1 MKHANISKP
10 EAAVPAAA
18 WDEAERAR
26 VLAEHALD
34 PLEDDAELERIVRFA
49 GQLCGTPIALVS
61 LVEEDRQRFLAR
73 RGLAAR
79 ETARDI
85 SFCAHAML
93 LDAAMEVPD
102 AREDPRFAANP
113 LVTGEPH
120 IRFYAGHPLKSD
132 EGAPLGSLC
141 VIDHTPR
148 PGGLTALQREGLAV
162 LAGAVMLRLRTWREG
177 IAAARELE
185 RSEARMRALADS
197 IPDIAWS
204 AGPDGKPDYFNRR
217 WFEFTGTPPGDLG
230 KLGVDFVH
238 PDDYGPMRAA
248 WASSLEAGEP
258 FQYENRMRR
267 HDGEYRW
274 MLHRAVPVRD
284 AEGAVG
290 QWFGTVTDIDDTRRL
305 SESRDL
311 LAKELSHR
319 IKNIFA
325 VISGLVALAA
335 GKKPERKEF
344 ADELGKTVRALSRAH
359 EFVRPSGGSG
369 KSNLHGL
376 LGELFAAYGSGEGA
390 RVRVRGDDCA
400 IGSRAATPLALV
412 FHELATNTAKY
423 GAHATE
429 EGHVELAVEDRG
441 GSLLLT
447 WTEHGGS
454 KPDGEPVPGF
464 GTRLVE
470 TSVTGQLG
478 GAWQRRFEPGGLVAE
493 LTVSKDAIAA

>member
-1 MKHANISKP
+1 
-10 EAAVPAAA
+10 
-18 WDEAERAR
+18 
-26 VLAEHALD
+26 
-34 PLEDDAELERIVRFA
+34 
-49 GQLCGTPIALVS
+49 
-61 LVEEDRQRFLAR
+61 
-73 RGLAAR
+73 
-79 ETARDI
+79 
-85 SFCAHAML
+85 
-93 LDAAMEVPD
+93 
-102 AREDPRFAANP
+102 
-113 LVTGEPH
+113 
-120 IRFYAGHPLKSD
+120 
-132 EGAPLGSLC
+132 
-141 VIDHTPR
+141 
-148 PGGLTALQREGLAV
+148 
-162 LAGAVMLRLRTWREG
+162 
-177 IAAARELE
+177 
-185 RSEARMRALADS
+185 
-197 IPDIAWS
+197 
-204 AGPDGKPDYFNRR
+204 
-217 WFEFTGTPPGDLG
+217 
-230 KLGVDFVH
+230 
-238 PDDYGPMRAA
+238 
-248 WASSLEAGEP
+248 
-258 FQYENRMRR
+258 MRR

-344 ADELGKTVRALSRAH
+344 ADELGKTIRALSRAH

-412 FHELATNTAKY
+412 FHELATNSAKY
-423 GAHATE
+423 GALATE